1 MSVAASVDGDDRL
14 RLFFALPLP
23 VRDAEA
29 LAAWA
34 AGALRGAHHV
44 RVLPAEQLHITLAFL
59 GSRAATELPALRS
72 ALHIVAKE
80 ARRPVLTPC
89 RYRET
94 QRVAMVAFDDDG
106 GRARALQERLS
117 RELVALGGYRAER
130 RSWLPHVTVA
140 RFRLRPGLRASPPAL
155 GAISPSEVALYHSVL
170 RPGGAQYQIVEAA
183 ALGG

>member
-23 VRDAEA
+23 AREAEA

-34 AGALRGAHHV
+34 AGALRGADHV

-59 GSRAATELPALRS
+59 GSRAARELPALRS
-72 ALHIVAKE
+72 ALHIVAQG
-80 ARRPVLTPC
+80 ARRPVLIPC
-89 RYRET
+89 HYRET
-94 QRVAMVAFDDDG
+94 QRVSMVAFDDDG
-106 GRARALQERLS
+106 GRAGALQERLA
-117 RELVALGGYRAER
+117 RELVALGGFRPEQ

-140 RFRLRPGLRASPPAL
+140 RFQLRPGLRTRPPAL
-155 GAISPSEVALYHSVL
+155 GPVSPSEVALYHSVL

>member
-1 MSVAASVDGDDRL
+1 VSVAASVDDDDRL

-23 VRDAEA
+23 AREAEA

-34 AGALRGAHHV
+34 FGALRGAHHV

-59 GSRAATELPALRS
+59 GSRAATELPALRD
-72 ALHIVAKE
+72 ALRIVAE
-80 ARRPVLTPC
+80 GARRPVLTPC

-94 QRVAMVAFDDDG
+94 QRVGMVAFDDDG
-106 GRARALQERLS
+106 GRAGALQERLS
-117 RELVALGGYRAER
+117 RELVAIGSYRPER

-140 RFRLRPGLRASPPAL
+140 RFRLRPGLRANPPAL
-155 GAISPSEVALYHSVL
+155 GAVSPSEAALYHSVL